1 MSALMVLMGVTTLFL
16 DETFAESKPEI
27 GADSAFVVSAS
38 TGQTVYRLHTDRK
51 LSPGGFTKI
60 MAAMVVLDRMHDRA
74 ELRNRITVTRDVA
87 SKGKL
92 FKKGDQITVR
102 DLLAAMLVADSDEA
116 AVALA
121 VYSAENVPAFVEA
134 MNTKAQ
140 ELELENTH
148 YTTVTG
154 KYDTLQY
161 TTTED
166 MGYLVQA
173 AFKYSLIEKYLTT
186 ETCATTAV
194 GKTASKTLR
203 HSDTFRYSGL
213 VAAKAVES
221 GTSKHSVNSFAYAER
236 DGMKL
241 ISVIFGTTAK
251 DKDAQQKQLLDYSY
265 GKVARHAVRKAGAK
279 VGKIKIRHGAS
290 TRVPVYTK
298 SKAYAYVPKE
308 GSDSLI
314 RTQTIIYDK
323 LEAPVKAG
331 TKAGELQVYVADELT
346 GTVDLVVKEDVKTG
360 WFPSYLYISNGLT
373 ILIAAVLLCLLYF
386 VLRIRRIRRRK
397 RLLAERRRKQKIR
410 EIALREY
417 EIEEDRKRRNWT
429 YR

>member
-1 MSALMVLMGVTTLFL
+1 MVVILSALMVLMGVTTLFL

-92 FKKGDQITVR
+92 FKKGDQITVQ
-102 DLLAAMLVADSDEA
+102 DLLAAMLVANSDEA

-161 TTTED
+161 
-166 MGYLVQA
+166 
-173 AFKYSLIEKYLTT
+173 I
-186 ETCATTAV
+186 
-194 GKTASKTLR
+194 
-203 HSDTFRYSGL
+203 
-213 VAAKAVES
+213 
-221 GTSKHSVNSFAYAER
+221 
-236 DGMKL
+236 
-241 ISVIFGTTAK
+241 
-251 DKDAQQKQLLDYSY
+251 
-265 GKVARHAVRKAGAK
+265 
-279 VGKIKIRHGAS
+279 
-290 TRVPVYTK
+290 
-298 SKAYAYVPKE
+298 
-308 GSDSLI
+308 
-314 RTQTIIYDK
+314 
-323 LEAPVKAG
+323 
-331 TKAGELQVYVADELT
+331 
-346 GTVDLVVKEDVKTG
+346 
-360 WFPSYLYISNGLT
+360 WF
-373 ILIAAVLLCLLYF
+373 
-386 VLRIRRIRRRK
+386 RRR
-397 RLLAERRRKQKIR
+397 LSIP
-410 EIALREY
+410 
-417 EIEEDRKRRNWT
+417 
-429 YR
+429 